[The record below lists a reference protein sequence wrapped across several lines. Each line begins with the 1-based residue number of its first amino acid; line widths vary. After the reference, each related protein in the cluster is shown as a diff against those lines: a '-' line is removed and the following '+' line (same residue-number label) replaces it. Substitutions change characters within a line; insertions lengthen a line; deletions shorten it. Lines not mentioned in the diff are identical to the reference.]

1 MRKETIEK
9 KKKSLKNK
17 NIIENIIK
25 ENGINKSLSTVE
37 KNKLILRSM
46 AKDTNNQEEEI
57 ETIKVEKE
65 KTSIREFKCGCGFSV
80 QLEGDIAKDGLITKC
95 SVCRSK

>member
-1 MRKETIEK
+1 MKKETIQR

-17 NIIENIIK
+17 SVIENIIK

-37 KNKLILRSM
+37 KNKLILQSLV
-46 AKDTNNQEEEI
+46 KGNNQEEEI
-57 ETIKVEKE
+57 EKDKIEKE
-65 KTSIREFKCGCGFSV
+65 KTSIREFKCECGFFV
-80 QLEGDIAKDGLITKC
+80 RLEGDIAKDDKIVNC